1 MAQHRSRRGRRG
13 GQGPLVNGFL
23 VVDKPVGSTSMDVVR
38 TIKRLTGMRKRVGH
52 GGTLDPL
59 ASGLLPICFG
69 QATRLMEH
77 LINETKGYRM
87 DVRLGVSTDTYDAEG
102 QVVEERDPS
111 DITRE
116 QVEEALDAF
125 RGSILQKPPMHS
137 ALKKGGKRLYELARQ
152 GVEVEREARQ
162 VEVYTLDLLEF
173 KPPIVTLESECG
185 RGVYMRSLAH
195 DLGEM
200 LGCGAHTASLVR
212 LRTGGF
218 LIEDAVTLDEF
229 AKAVE
234 EKRWKEM
241 ILPLDFPP
249 PQHEGSVRW
258 RRRRADAQKRPPR
271 ILGTSGPLRR
281 PPGKLPAV
289 RPRRTVS
296 GRGPVRPLCQ
306 PMEPVQ
312 GLPPPR
318 TLAPRSPLLDSSSLF
333 PSG

>member
-1 MAQHRSRRGRRG
+1 MMAQHRSRRGRRG

-116 QVEEALDAF
+116 QVEEALDTF
-125 RGSILQKPPMHS
+125 RGPILQKPPMHS

-152 GVEVEREARQ
+152 GLEVEREARQ
-162 VEVYTLDLLEF
+162 VEVYTLDLLDF
-173 KPPIVTLESECG
+173 KPPIITLESECG

-218 LIEDAVTLDEF
+218 RIEDAVTLDEF

-234 EKRWKEM
+234 ENRWKEM
-241 ILPLDFPP
+241 ILPLDSLLLNMKAVSVSDGVERMLKNGHPVSLGHRGLYAGHLENYRLYAHDGRFLGVVRFDRSANRWNPYKVFRL
-249 PQHEGSVRW
+249 HEPSPH
-258 RRRRADAQKRPPR
+258 A
-271 ILGTSGPLRR
+271 PL
-281 PPGKLPAV
+281 V
-289 RPRRTVS
+289 
-296 GRGPVRPLCQ
+296 
-306 PMEPVQ
+306 
-312 GLPPPR
+312 
-318 TLAPRSPLLDSSSLF
+318 
-333 PSG
+333 

>member
-1 MAQHRSRRGRRG
+1 MMTQHRSRRGRRG

-23 VVDKPVGSTSMDVVR
+23 VLDKPVGSTSMDAVR
-38 TIKRLTGMRKRVGH
+38 RVKRLTGMKKRVGH

-59 ASGLLPICFG
+59 ASGILPICFG

-102 QVVEERDPS
+102 RVVEERDPS

-116 QVEEALDAF
+116 QVEQALEAF
-125 RGSILQKPPMHS
+125 RGTIFQKPPMHS
-137 ALKKGGKRLYELARQ
+137 ALKRGGKRLYELARQ

-162 VEVYTLDLLEF
+162 VEVYSLDLLDF
-173 KPPIVTLESECG
+173 NLPIITLESECG

-200 LGCGAHTASLVR
+200 LGCGAHTAGLVR

-218 LIEDAVTLDEF
+218 RIEDAVTLDQF
-229 AKAVE
+229 AQAAE

-241 ILPLDFPP
+241 ILPLDSLAA
-249 PQHEGSVRW
+249 QHEGGF
-258 RRRRADAQKRPPR
+258 RRRRR
-271 ILGTSGPLRR
+271 
-281 PPGKLPAV
+281 
-289 RPRRTVS
+289 
-296 GRGPVRPLCQ
+296 
-306 PMEPVQ
+306 
-312 GLPPPR
+312 
-318 TLAPRSPLLDSSSLF
+318 
-333 PSG
+333 